1 MKTKASKIACLTQKE
16 IETRLRE
23 AGVQPT
29 LQRISICQY
38 VLCEADHPTAEEV
51 HAWAE
56 KNMATISL
64 ATVYNT
70 LNTLVSV
77 GILREFKFPHTEK
90 VIYDNNI
97 EDHHHFLDE
106 KTKKLYDIESKDVQ
120 VSLEIG
126 KHFEV
131 SGYDMV
137 VRGNIRK

>member
-1 MKTKASKIACLTQKE
+1 MKTAKAKMACLTQKE
-16 IETRLRE
+16 IETKLRD

-97 EDHHHFLDE
+97 DDHHHFLDE
-106 KTKKLYDIESKDVQ
+106 KSQKLFDIEMKDISISPELAKQYQ
-120 VSLEIG
+120 VN
-126 KHFEV
+126 
-131 SGYDMV
+131 GYDV
-137 VRGNIRK
+137 ILRGTLKK